1 MPMAVRDRAW
11 RRWSGTPGR
20 VGTRP
25 WVIARFALIRAFDSK
40 LFLAMLVI
48 TTLPSMVALLAIWF
62 SHNTEL
68 LPFQELAAWLARLPE
83 WVFPNLFGWQAV
95 AAAAVIV
102 VAGPRLIVRDL
113 THHGLDLIL
122 ARPITPRGYVL
133 GKLAALALLT
143 APVSW
148 LSGVLVVAVHAVLGD
163 RGAWGEGF
171 RLGLAY
177 LVGHAVWLV
186 MIALLTLAVS
196 AWIRQGP
203 MARIL
208 LLALFFLS
216 SALGAALNA
225 ATGSAIGDLINPL
238 LAADS
243 VVQAL
248 FGQPTHSR
256 LPVWLNW
263 LTLLG
268 TAAGSWVLLS
278 RRISWQ
284 GSRE

>member
-1 MPMAVRDRAW
+1 MAVRDRTW
-11 RRWSGTPGR
+11 HPWSGTPGK

-25 WVIARFALIRAFDSK
+25 WVITRFALIRAFDSK
-40 LFLAMLVI
+40 MFLALLVMA
-48 TTLPSMVALLAIWF
+48 TLPSLVALLAIWF
-62 SHNTEL
+62 SHNTQL
-68 LPFQELAAWLARLPE
+68 LPFEELAGWLARLPE
-83 WVFPNLFGWQAV
+83 WIFPNLFGWQAV
-95 AAAAVIV
+95 SAAVVTV

-122 ARPITPRGYVL
+122 ARPISPRGYIF
-133 GKLAALALLT
+133 GKLAALAILS

-148 LSGVLVVAVHAVLGD
+148 LSGVLVVAVHTVLGEAD
-163 RGAWGEGF
+163 ARGQGL
-171 RLGLAY
+171 RLAMAY
-177 LVGHAVWLV
+177 LIGHAVWLL
-186 MIALLTLAVS
+186 MIALLTLAIS

-208 LLALFFLS
+208 LMALFFLS
-216 SALGAALNA
+216 SALAGALNA
-225 ATGSAIGDLINPL
+225 ATGSAIGDVINPL
-238 LAADS
+238 LAATS

-248 FGQPTHSR
+248 FGQPTGSQ
-256 LPVWLNW
+256 LPVIVNW

-268 TAAGSWVLLS
+268 TSGGSWLLLN